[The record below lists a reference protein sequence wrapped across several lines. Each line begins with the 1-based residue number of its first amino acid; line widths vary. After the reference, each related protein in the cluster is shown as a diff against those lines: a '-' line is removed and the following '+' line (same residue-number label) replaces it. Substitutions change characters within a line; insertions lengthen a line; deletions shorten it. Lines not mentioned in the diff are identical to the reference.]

1 MGLDKDGAVSFVGKK
16 KGFVVFKCVI
26 KEFII
31 WCVKNEIYMN
41 MNWSWKERKT
51 QDFKDEG
58 FNLRK
63 RGGKFF
69 Q

>member
-16 KGFVVFKCVI
+16 KGFVVFKCVL

-41 MNWSWKERKT
+41 MN
-51 QDFKDEG
+51 
-58 FNLRK
+58 
-63 RGGKFF
+63 
-69 Q
+69 